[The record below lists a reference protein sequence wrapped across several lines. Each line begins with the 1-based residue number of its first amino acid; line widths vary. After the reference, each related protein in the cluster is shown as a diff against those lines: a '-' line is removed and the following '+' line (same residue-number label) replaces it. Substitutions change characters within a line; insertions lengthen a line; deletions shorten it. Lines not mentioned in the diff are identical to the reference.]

1 MEEEALD
8 QGGNLQPR
16 RGNYPPPN
24 SATPK
29 RGSPPRHS
37 TPREAGVFTPQVVGG
52 TTTTRT
58 TLGPGGSAMH
68 SNARAS
74 GQRASTTRPRAAS
87 KGLTLPRPGEPGG
100 MDDPLRQGLSGAG
113 NRWYLRYLERGLKPE
128 EARRKAG
135 EHKCKNVQPVAK
147 AGGEETGGRKRQLH
161 QTSPQENPKAV
172 PKKPKG
178 RGESHAEVG
187 QAPSQ
192 SMKRPRV
199 SYASATKS
207 VKVGITATDYP
218 SRLLAKEELTSVE
231 TMLIRE
237 LRKGWSTS
245 LNFNNI
251 RFRPGLIIVECRDD
265 NTRDWLLQ
273 ELEVVSA
280 HLPRSSGEEEQ
291 TSVDLLKRQN
301 SDLLPDTWTVL
312 KCTDTSGGKLV
323 TLGVEQPALLLLQQ
337 NGMLLSYRFG
347 QLPCRLHKKK
357 GAAATATPTA
367 GPSTEVAVPD
377 AVNTAEREALAELEA
392 EVDSASLGGLDL
404 EGLQVGESEDGKS
417 EDEQTLVPDSLDDSL
432 ELSEEEPVL

>member
-1 MEEEALD
+1 
-8 QGGNLQPR
+8 
-16 RGNYPPPN
+16 
-24 SATPK
+24 
-29 RGSPPRHS
+29 
-37 TPREAGVFTPQVVGG
+37 
-52 TTTTRT
+52 
-58 TLGPGGSAMH
+58 
-68 SNARAS
+68 
-74 GQRASTTRPRAAS
+74 
-87 KGLTLPRPGEPGG
+87 
-100 MDDPLRQGLSGAG
+100 
-113 NRWYLRYLERGLKPE
+113 
-128 EARRKAG
+128 
-135 EHKCKNVQPVAK
+135 
-147 AGGEETGGRKRQLH
+147 
-161 QTSPQENPKAV
+161 
-172 PKKPKG
+172 
-178 RGESHAEVG
+178 
-187 QAPSQ
+187 
-192 SMKRPRV
+192 MKRPRV

-265 NTRDWLLQ
+265 NTRDWLVSVVPKLTAVEGGAAQNHVMGEQLQ

-291 TSVDLLKRQN
+291 TSVDLLKSQN

-337 NGMLLSYRFG
+337 N
-347 QLPCRLHKKK
+347 
-357 GAAATATPTA
+357 
-367 GPSTEVAVPD
+367 
-377 AVNTAEREALAELEA
+377 VNTAEREALAELEA